1 MPDIDNRK
9 LDEDALM
16 NLLGKKQDSYADSG
30 AVKLP
35 AADGAKADGPVSTTM
50 PIGELPPILELTG
63 GKNSGVVGP
72 NAGATSLM
80 PAGMDTP
87 PDSQSPAITPQ
98 ILQGFTPKYAMEGF
112 NFGREQN
119 TGKSAK
125 DAFAYLANQ
134 APPPPLNDKAALQQW
149 TEQYIVPGMKQLGHD
164 VSNVNGDT
172 FHLKNWQGDFDVDY
186 GRGAG
191 ADGGA
196 LAWQVQEPTAQLSN
210 GSYQPKDAA
219 PNVASQEPSSLDQI
233 LAEVQALQN
242 GQASPMDA
250 DALMKLLQP

>member
-30 AVKLP
+30 AVKMP
-35 AADGAKADGPVSTTM
+35 AADSPAGGGPLSSTM
-50 PIGELPPILELTG
+50 PIGDSPSVMDLTG
-63 GKNSGVVGP
+63 GKNGGFVGP
-72 NAGATSLM
+72 NAGVSAPTAPSV
-80 PAGMDTP
+80 
-87 PDSQSPAITPQ
+87 QPQ
-98 ILQGFTPKYAMEGF
+98 IFQGFTPKHAMEGF
-112 NFGREQN
+112 AFDREQN

-196 LAWQVQEPTAQLSN
+196 LAWQVQEPTAQMSN
-210 GSYQPKDAA
+210 GSYQPKE
-219 PNVASQEPSSLDQI
+219 PLTMGASQEPSSIDQI

-242 GQASPMDA
+242 GQASPIDA
-250 DALMKLLQP
+250 DALMKLLQV